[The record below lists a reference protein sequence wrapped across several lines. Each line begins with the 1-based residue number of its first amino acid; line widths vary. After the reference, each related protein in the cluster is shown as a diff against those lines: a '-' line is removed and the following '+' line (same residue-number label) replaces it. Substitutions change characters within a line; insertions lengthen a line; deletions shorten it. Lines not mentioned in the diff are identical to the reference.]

1 MHYRQRIRD
10 AVAARLTAAGTLA
23 GANVFTSRARPILE
37 ILQKREAVLSVY
49 TADETSDRDP
59 DGYLLRRTL
68 VVSIEGAAGGGD
80 DLDDYL
86 DLMAEQ
92 VEAAIDTDPTLGALL
107 TEEMVLTATAS
118 EISAR
123 GNQQVGAFRIDYECV
138 YLSERGV
145 DAGLGP
151 EPPLPNSVHV
161 NSDPI
166 PDAYVWPL
174 VPGARVEPPLDPSIW
189 GEEPV
194 IVPNDID
201 RSVVAPSRAPEP
213 PKPSC
218 SGDWAGDE
226 Q

>member
-49 TADETSDRDP
+49 TADETSVRDP

-86 DLMAEQ
+86 DLMTEQ
-92 VEAAIDTDPTLGALL
+92 VEAAIDADPTLGALL
-107 TEEMVLTATAS
+107 TDEMELTATAS

-123 GNQQVGAFRIDYECV
+123 GNQQVGAFRMDYECV
-138 YLSERGV
+138 YLSDRGV

-151 EPPLPNSVHV
+151 EPPLPTSVTINSE
-161 NSDPI
+161 PI
-166 PDAYVWPL
+166 PDAYVRPL
-174 VPGARVEPPLDPSIW
+174 VPGARIEPQIDPSIW
-189 GEEPV
+189 GHEPE
-194 IVPNDID
+194 IVP
-201 RSVVAPSRAPEP
+201 SVVERSAVSPSRAPEP

-218 SGDWAGDE
+218 SGDWAGD
-226 Q
+226 QP

>member
-10 AVAARLTAAGTLA
+10 AVAARLAAAGTLA

-37 ILQKREAVLSVY
+37 ILQKRESVLSVY
-49 TADETSDRDP
+49 TADENSDRDP

-80 DLDDYL
+80 DLDDHL

-92 VEAAIDTDPTLGALL
+92 VEDAINADPTLGALL
-107 TEEMVLTATAS
+107 TDEMVLTATAS
-118 EISAR
+118 EISAK
-123 GNQQVGAFRIDYECV
+123 GNQQVGAFRMDYECV

-151 EPPLPNSVHV
+151 EPPLPNSVHI
-161 NSDPI
+161 NSDPT
-166 PDAYVWPL
+166 PDAYVRPI
-174 VPGARVEPPLDPSIW
+174 VPGARIDPPLDPSIW
-189 GEEPV
+189 GADPE

-201 RSVVAPSRAPEP
+201 LDVVAPSRAPESI
-213 PKPSC
+213 KPSC
-218 SGDWAGDE
+218 SGDWAGDAT
-226 Q
+226 